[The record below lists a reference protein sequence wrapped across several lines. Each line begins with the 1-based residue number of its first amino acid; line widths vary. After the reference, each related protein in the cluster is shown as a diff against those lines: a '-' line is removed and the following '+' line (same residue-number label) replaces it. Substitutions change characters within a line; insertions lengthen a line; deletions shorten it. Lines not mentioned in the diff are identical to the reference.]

1 MCLVAGE
8 ELRWRP
14 AERPNYWTDAAA
26 AAAVD
31 VAAAAADLEV
41 TRVPA
46 IRWRERG
53 KRERFLVYRA
63 SMHEEKRLGKIQ
75 TPL

>member
-46 IRWRERG
+46 IRWRER
-53 KRERFLVYRA
+53 
-63 SMHEEKRLGKIQ
+63 
-75 TPL
+75 